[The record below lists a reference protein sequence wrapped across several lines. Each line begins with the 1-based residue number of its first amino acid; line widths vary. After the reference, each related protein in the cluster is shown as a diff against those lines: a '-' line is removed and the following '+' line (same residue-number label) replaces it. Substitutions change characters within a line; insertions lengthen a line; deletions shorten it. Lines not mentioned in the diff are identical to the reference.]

1 MAGSLSDPAALD
13 LASRRLAGFGDRFEA
28 VHAVYDDIARAFHA
42 ESDGERAAAIELAV
56 EALYLTQKISKDS
69 GEGETIYG

>member
-1 MAGSLSDPAALD
+1 MQPAAITTVGLPKKTQHPTPRK
-13 LASRRLAGFGDRFEA
+13 STAGVTD
-28 VHAVYDDIARAFHA
+28 RAFGA
-42 ESDGERAAAIELAV
+42 DSEGERAAAIELAV